1 VQPCGECSEA
11 NPDRA
16 RFCLACGRALTP
28 PDEEARKVVTVL
40 FADVVGSTAAGEHHD
55 PEVYRRVL
63 HTHFECL
70 QTITERHGGT
80 VEKFIGDAM
89 MAVFGLPRVH
99 EDDALRAVRAAVE
112 MRATTAQLAA
122 GQPRGGVALA
132 WRFGVNTGEVLV
144 GGDAGRTLA
153 TGDAVNLAARLEQ
166 AAAPGEI
173 LIGATT
179 HTLVRDALDAEPV
192 RDLALKG
199 KASPVAAYRVHDVHH
214 LADGRLRR
222 YDLPFVGRDD
232 ERALLDWV
240 LRRVARNPTPQLV
253 TVLGDAGIGKTRL
266 VATAL
271 EDRDLLV
278 LRGRCRTYDE
288 GVPWWPLAE
297 ALADAAGIRVGTDD
311 PPIVHRKLAELPAV
325 PPPPDL
331 VAAVSAA
338 VGLTATGLDRDPV
351 TALRHYFAD
360 LAGEDGLVLV
370 FDDLHNADD
379 DLLEL
384 LETLTT
390 RARELPLAV
399 IAVAR
404 ATLLERRGSWGS
416 GVVNATTLQLEPLTE
431 TDLATLVGHRLP
443 GAVPGDVAAELVD
456 AAGGNPLF
464 LEELTA
470 KLLEDGTL
478 HQDVD
483 GTWRRRGD
491 AGLTVPATIQAL
503 LAARVDAL
511 DRADRAVLARAA
523 VIGLR
528 VPLDA
533 LRSLTPEQERPE
545 LEVRLDALGA
555 RDLLRPSRETFDFRH
570 QFVRDAVYQSLPR
583 RIRADL
589 HERHAGWLMTA
600 PTGGPLV
607 DLLAAHHLE
616 RALDERRALD
626 PTDPRLV
633 GLRAQVAEWLL
644 AAGGRALHR
653 GDQSAAARLLGRAAD
668 ELAEDDPR
676 RALALADRGQALGAL
691 GDLEAADAVLELA
704 CVTAERTGD
713 AAVCAHARLTAVG
726 VRSYLSLDGWVEH
739 ARAVADEAVQVF
751 TRTDDTRGL
760 ARAWGLRAETHYVRA
775 EFEASEAA
783 VDQAAIYADRATD
796 DTEQRRNTFRR
807 LILLPGGRRPVGEAL
822 ATCDAV
828 LTRYPDDRTIEARVL
843 QMRALLLA
851 MHGDHDGARDSLA
864 GATERFQELNQRYWL
879 AFGDIV
885 GGRIAQLADDP
896 DAAEAAFRHAIAE
909 LTAMGDRAFAA
920 LVAAELAATVP
931 TELPD
936 LADLVARAEVDGA
949 DDDLEARVW
958 SGLARAR
965 LVTAQGDHDTAVA
978 AARDA
983 TEAAA
988 QGDGPV
994 LQADALLGLARC
1006 AAAAVR
1012 NGGPVAHH
1020 RTALTATQ
1028 EAAAR
1033 YATKDHRVGL
1043 ARARRLL
1050 EELERLATWSQAAS
1064 PHGGGTP

>member
-1 VQPCGECSEA
+1 VQPCGECGEA

-70 QTITERHGGT
+70 RTITERHGGT

-89 MAVFGLPRVH
+89 MAIFGLPRVH
-99 EDDALRAVRAAVE
+99 EDDAVRAVRAAVE

-122 GQPRGGVALA
+122 DQREGGIALA
-132 WRFGVNTGEVLV
+132 WRFGLNTGEVLV

-166 AAAPGEI
+166 TAAPGEI

-179 HTLVRDALDAEPV
+179 HALVRDAVDADPV
-192 RDLALKG
+192 TDLVLKG
-199 KASPVAAYRVHDVHH
+199 KAVPVTAYHVRDVHT
-214 LADGRLRR
+214 LADGRRRR
-222 YDLPFVGRDD
+222 YDLPFVGRED

-240 LRRVARNPTPQLV
+240 LRRVTRAPTPQLV

-266 VATAL
+266 VETAL
-271 EDRDLLV
+271 KDREYLV
-278 LRGRCRTYDE
+278 LQGRCRAYDE
-288 GVPWWPLAE
+288 GVPWRPLAE
-297 ALADAAGIRVGTDD
+297 ALADAAGIQVGTDAPD
-311 PPIVHRKLAELPAV
+311 IVHRKLAELPAT
-325 PPPPDL
+325 PPAPDL
-331 VAAVSAA
+331 VATVSAA
-338 VGLTATGLDRDPV
+338 VGLTGSDLDRDPV
-351 TALRHYFAD
+351 AAVRHYLAD
-360 LAGEDGLVLV
+360 LAGDTGLVLV
-370 FDDLHNADD
+370 VDDLHHAHDEML
-379 DLLEL
+379 DLLEA
-384 LETLTT
+384 LTS
-390 RARELPLAV
+390 RAQEHPLAV

-404 ATLLERRGSWGS
+404 ATPLERRGSWGS
-416 GVVNATTLQLEPLTE
+416 GMVNATTLLLEPLAA
-431 TDLATLVGHRLP
+431 TDIAALVGYRLP
-443 GAVPGDVAAELVD
+443 GAIPSDVVAELVN

-464 LEELTA
+464 LEELIA
-470 KLLEDGTL
+470 MLLENGTL
-478 HQDVD
+478 RHDD
-483 GTWRRRGD
+483 EGTWRRRGD

-511 DRADRAVLARAA
+511 DRADRAVLSRAA
-523 VIGLR
+523 VIGPR
-528 VPLDA
+528 VSLDA
-533 LRSLTPEQERPE
+533 LRSLTPEPERHD
-545 LEVRLDALGA
+545 LEDRLDALLT
-555 RDLLRPSRETFDFRH
+555 RDLLRPSRGTFSFRH
-570 QFVRDAVYQSLPR
+570 QFIRDAVYQALPR

-589 HERHAGWLMTA
+589 HERHARWLMTI
-600 PTGGPLV
+600 PTSGLLV
-607 DLLAAHHLE
+607 DVIVAHHLE
-616 RALDERRALD
+616 RALDERRRLD
-626 PTDPRLV
+626 PTDPQLAS
-633 GLRAQVAEWLL
+633 LQAEAANWLL

-653 GDQSAAARLLGRAAD
+653 GDQSAAARLLERASV
-668 ELAEDDPR
+668 ELSEDDPR
-676 RALALADRGQALGAL
+676 RALALADRGHALNNL
-691 GDLEAADAVLELA
+691 GDLEAANAVLELA
-704 CVTAERTGD
+704 CAAAERIGD
-713 AAVCAHARLTAVG
+713 PSVCAHVRLTAVG
-726 VRSYLSLDGWVEH
+726 VRSFVSLDGWVDE
-739 ARAVADEAVQVF
+739 ARAVADEAVKVF
-751 TRTDDTRGL
+751 TRTDDARGL
-760 ARAWGLRAETHYVRA
+760 ARAWGLRAETHFVQA
-775 EFEASEAA
+775 QLEASEAA
-783 VDQAAIYADRATD
+783 VDQAAIYADRAAD

-851 MHGDHDGARDSLA
+851 MKGDHDGARDSLA

-896 DAAEAAFRHAIAE
+896 AAAEAAFRRAIAE
-909 LTAMGDRAFAA
+909 LAAMGDRAFAA
-920 LVAAELAATVP
+920 LVTAELAATVP
-931 TELPD
+931 GELPD
-936 LADLVARAEVDGA
+936 LADLVARAEEDAA

-958 SGLARAR
+958 SGLAKARLARAR
-965 LVTAQGDHDTAVA
+965 DDHDAA
-978 AARDA
+978 ISAARDA

-994 LQADALLGLARC
+994 LQADALLGLAQC

-1033 YATKDHRVGL
+1033 YATKDHRAGL